1 MFELT
6 GSVKLVKDTQVVSE
20 KFKKREF
27 VLTDDSSQYPQYIS
41 FQLSQDNVEKL
52 DGVKVG
58 DRITVKF
65 NLRGREWTSPQGE
78 VKYFNTL
85 DVWFVQKGTSANN
98 TQVKGGIEKNFMEDA
113 INDMDSQDDGLP
125 F

>member
-1 MFELT
+1 MFELK
-6 GSVKLVKDTQVVSE
+6 GQLKVVKDTQVVSE

-27 VLTDDSSQYPQYIS
+27 VLTDDSSQYPQDIS

-52 DGVKVG
+52 DGLKAG
-58 DRITVKF
+58 DRILVKF
-65 NLRGREWTSPQGE
+65 NLRGREWTNPQGE

-85 DVWFVQKGTSANN
+85 DVWFVQKQDQVDRPDPQPVDMSAG
-98 TQVKGGIEKNFMEDA
+98 QD
-113 INDMDSQDDGLP
+113 DDGLP